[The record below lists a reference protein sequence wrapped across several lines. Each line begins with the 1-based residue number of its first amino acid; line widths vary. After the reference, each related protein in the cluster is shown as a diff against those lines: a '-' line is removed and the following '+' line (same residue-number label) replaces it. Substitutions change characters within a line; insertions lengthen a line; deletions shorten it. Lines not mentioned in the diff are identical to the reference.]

1 MGVGEKMKNFSF
13 FYALKSAPI
22 LIRSRIEL
30 IFIWTW
36 VTAVTCLI
44 AGGGFP
50 PIKPTLMSI
59 LAMFF
64 ISASVYLYNDISDI
78 DMDSLN
84 PTKKNRPL
92 ISETISVKDTMNI
105 IYLFGLIGITISFL
119 INVYSF
125 IFSFIFLF
133 LFTIYSYPKIR
144 TKTKYLGK
152 DLTIFSGWFLCGL
165 VSSYAI
171 VGTWYIPVLVTTLIF
186 AVWCLLALPILNDAG
201 DIVEDRLHGVKNIS
215 VLFSWDRKI
224 QLLLLGF
231 LFVIVI
237 TPLTY
242 VTLRFN
248 MILPIFTVALSII
261 FLRLI
266 YPKIVNFQMSEY
278 PQLRKL
284 GYIYFTLLEI
294 IFIFGSINLNIFS

>member
-1 MGVGEKMKNFSF
+1 MKNLRFMNT
-13 FYALKSAPI
+13 LKSTPI

-44 AGGGFP
+44 AGRGFP

-64 ISASVYLYNDISDI
+64 ISASVYLYNDISDK

-92 ISETISVKDTMNI
+92 ISETVSIKDTMNI
-105 IYLFGLIGITISFL
+105 IYVLGLIGITISLF
-119 INVYSF
+119 INTYSF
-125 IFSFIFLF
+125 IFSLIFLF
-133 LFTIYSYPKIR
+133 LFSIYSHPKIR
-144 TKTKYLGK
+144 TKTKFLGK
-152 DLTIFSGWFLCGL
+152 ELTIFSGWLLCGL

-171 VGTWYIPVLVTTLIF
+171 VGTWHIPVLFTTLIF
-186 AVWCLLALPILNDAG
+186 AIWSFLALPILNDAG
-201 DIVEDRLHGVKNIS
+201 DIEEDRLHGVKNLS
-215 VLFSWDRKI
+215 VLLSWERKI

-231 LFVIVI
+231 LFVTII

-242 VTLRFN
+242 VQLGFN
-248 MILPIFTVALSII
+248 TILPILTVALSLV
-261 FLRLI
+261 FLKLI
-266 YPKIVNFQMSEY
+266 YPKIIDFKMSEY
-278 PQLRKL
+278 PKLRKL
-284 GYIYFTLLEI
+284 GYIYFLLLEI
-294 IFIFGSINLNIFS
+294 LFVFGSINLNLLF